1 MTSRCANSARAFAE
15 FDDEPLAVASIGQ
28 AHRTNLHDGR
38 DVAVKIQYPGV
49 ARAIREDLAN
59 ADRSTRTRCRT

>member
-1 MTSRCANSARAFAE
+1 
-15 FDDEPLAVASIGQ
+15 VASIGQ